1 MKKWAT
7 LKIDD
12 SREEVDSLQILVTRL
27 YVRGKRF
34 EQALNM
40 EMEILVQHKE
50 TSVTIIFAQ
59 CNRLSYAVVNS
70 HRSAQ

>member
-1 MKKWAT
+1 MKTKVLRIGSQLAKAIMKKWET

-12 SREEVDSLQILVTRL
+12 SRKEVDSLQILVTRL

-40 EMEILVQHKE
+40 AGDGDFGS
-50 TSVTIIFAQ
+50 T
-59 CNRLSYAVVNS
+59 
-70 HRSAQ
+70 

>member
-1 MKKWAT
+1 MKTKVLTKAIMKKWET

-12 SREEVDSLQILVTRL
+12 SREEVDSLQILVTSL

-40 EMEILVQHKE
+40 AEDGDFGS
-50 TSVTIIFAQ
+50 T
-59 CNRLSYAVVNS
+59 
-70 HRSAQ
+70 

>member
-1 MKKWAT
+1 MKTKVLRIGSQVANSIMKKWET

-34 EQALNM
+34 EQALKM
-40 EMEILVQHKE
+40 AEDGDFGS
-50 TSVTIIFAQ
+50 T
-59 CNRLSYAVVNS
+59 
-70 HRSAQ
+70 

>member
-1 MKKWAT
+1 MKTKVLRIGSQLANAIMKKWET

-34 EQALNM
+34 DQELKMA
-40 EMEILVQHKE
+40 EDGDFGS
-50 TSVTIIFAQ
+50 T
-59 CNRLSYAVVNS
+59 
-70 HRSAQ
+70 